1 MQNKFNIIY
10 TKEKNWIV
18 ARCIEID
25 VVSQGRTIK
34 SAERNI
40 KEAIGLYI
48 DSFGQPDIPLLK
60 SKPILKSIVIPIYA
74 KIATD
79 IRQRTGKISGKARIR
94 SGAAKRKPRILAKSG
109 A

>member
-1 MQNKFNIIY
+1 MQSKFNIIY
-10 TKEKNWIV
+10 TREKNWIV

-40 KEAIGLYI
+40 REAIGLYI
-48 DSFGQPDIPLLK
+48 DSFGQPAISLLRSKPVLK
-60 SKPILKSIVIPIYA
+60 SVVIPVYA

-79 IRQRTGKISGKARIR
+79 IRHKTGKISGKARIR
-94 SGAAKRKPRILAKSG
+94 SSATKRKPRILTKSN